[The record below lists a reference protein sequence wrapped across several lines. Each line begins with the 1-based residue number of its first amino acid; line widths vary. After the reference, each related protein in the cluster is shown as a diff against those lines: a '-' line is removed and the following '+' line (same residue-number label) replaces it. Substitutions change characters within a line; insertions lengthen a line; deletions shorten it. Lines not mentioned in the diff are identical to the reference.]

1 MDVRSFR
8 NALGSFV
15 TGVTVITTRDDHGID
30 YGVTAN
36 SFNSVSLDPPLVLWS
51 LARSSSSLAAFKN
64 ANEFSIHILAAEQ
77 TAVSARFAQRGTDKF
92 AGLEFD
98 RSNKGTPL
106 LRDCS
111 ARFICRPAYAYDG
124 GDHLI
129 FVGEVLDFQHHATAP
144 LAFHGGDYAV
154 TAGLPQIEPADAES
168 LTHLIQSCY
177 FHLLTPVREERDRQS
192 IGLTEHYILN
202 ALHAEEPLDLAG
214 LNAIIGYTGLQAEA
228 AHLAALVHA
237 GLAHDSGGAR
247 FALTNEGRECVI
259 RLIGASM
266 VQETK
271 LEQALSKS
279 EIGHLQGL
287 LNRLL
292 DVISGEAPGPVHR
305 HMELLHHIRFGRQ

>member
-1 MDVRSFR
+1 MDTRSFR

-15 TGVTVITTRDDHGID
+15 TGVTVITTRDEAGVD

-51 LARSSSSLAAFKN
+51 LARNSASMDAFKN
-64 ANEFSIHILAAEQ
+64 ASEFAIHILASEQ
-77 TAVSARFAQRGTDKF
+77 TALSARFAQRGVDKF
-92 AGLEFD
+92 GGLEFD
-98 RSNKGTPL
+98 RSDKGAPL

-124 GDHLI
+124 GDHVI
-129 FVGEVLDFQHHATAP
+129 FVGEVLDFEHHATPP
-144 LAFHGGDYAV
+144 LAFHGGDYAI
-154 TAGLPQIEPADAES
+154 TAGLSQAELAGAES
-168 LTHLIQSCY
+168 LTHLVQSCY
-177 FHLLTPVREERDRQS
+177 FHLLTPVRDERERQS

-202 ALHAEEPLDLAG
+202 ALQAEVDLDLAG
-214 LNAIIGYTGLQAEA
+214 LNAIIGYTGLRADE
-228 AHLAALVHA
+228 AHLNGLVHA
-237 GLAHDSGGAR
+237 GLACETGAAR
-247 FALTNEGRECVI
+247 YCLTEKGRKCVI

-271 LEQALSKS
+271 LEQALSRGDIS
-279 EIGHLQGL
+279 NLQGL

-292 DVISGEAPGPVHR
+292 QSIAAETPGPVHR